1 MATLTSIK
9 NKYLVDSDAYDLGVG
24 DNANNIAL
32 LAFKV
37 ATQDALA
44 VFNLVDGVMDEF
56 EDEAG
61 VDTGNSANESYDST
75 NDLYTQTTN
84 GDLTLIS
91 AAVTA
96 ATADPLSARLVIFEQ
111 DIDSITINVDL
122 KGFVSRDNGSTYS
135 EFTLTDEGDYVS
147 GKQIWAGS
155 VDISGQP
162 SGSAMRWKIRGYG
175 NSGDAKEF
183 NLHGVCLSWGY

>member
-9 NKYLVDSDAYDLGVG
+9 NKYLIDSDAYDLGVG

-37 ATQDALA
+37 ATQDSLA
-44 VFNLVDGVMDEF
+44 VFNLVDGVSDEF
-56 EDEAG
+56 EDETG
-61 VDTGNSANESYDST
+61 VDTGNSANESYDSS

-91 AAVTA
+91 AASTA
-96 ATADPLSARLVIFEQ
+96 QSAPSDARIVIFEQ
-111 DIDSITINVDL
+111 DIDALTINTDI
-122 KGFVSRDNGSTYS
+122 KAYVSRDGGTNYS
-135 EFTLTDEGDYVS
+135 EVTLTDEGDYAS
-147 GKQIWAGS
+147 GKQILAGS
-155 VDISGQP
+155 VDVSGQP
-162 SGSAMRWKIRGYG
+162 SGTSMRWKIRGYN

-183 NLHGVCLSWGY
+183 NLHGVCLTWG

>member
-32 LAFKV
+32 LAFKISE
-37 ATQDALA
+37 QDSLA
-44 VFNLVDGVMDEF
+44 VFNLVDGVTDEF
-56 EDEAG
+56 EDETG
-61 VDTGNSANESYDST
+61 IDTGNSANESYDST

-91 AAVTA
+91 NANTAEAAPS
-96 ATADPLSARLVIFEQ
+96 DARIVIFEQ
-111 DIDSITINVDL
+111 DIDSITINTDL
-122 KGFVSRDNGSTYS
+122 KAYVSRDGGTNYS
-135 EFTLTDEGDYVS
+135 EVTLTDEGDYAS
-147 GKQIWAGS
+147 GKRILAGS
-155 VDISGQP
+155 VDVSGQP
-162 SGSAMRWKIRGYG
+162 SGTSMRYKIRGFN

-183 NLHGVCLSWGY
+183 NLHGVCLTWG

>member
-32 LAFKV
+32 LAFKI
-37 ATQDALA
+37 ATQDAIA
-44 VFNLVDGVMDEF
+44 VYNLVDGISDEF

-91 AAVTA
+91 NATA
-96 ATADPLSARLVIFEQ
+96 AEAVPTDCRIVIFEQ
-111 DIDSITINVDL
+111 DIDTITINTDL
-122 KGFVSRDNGSTYS
+122 KAFASRDGGTTYT
-135 EFTLTDEGDYVS
+135 EFTLTDEGDYAS

-155 VDISGQP
+155 VDVSGQP
-162 SGSAMRWKIRGYG
+162 SGSSMRWKIRGYN

-183 NLHGVCLSWGY
+183 NLHGVCLTWG

>member
-24 DNANNIAL
+24 DNSNNIAL

-37 ATQDALA
+37 ATQDSLA
-44 VFNLVDGVMDEF
+44 VFNLVDGVSDEF
-56 EDEAG
+56 EDETG
-61 VDTGNSANESYDST
+61 VDTGNSANESYDSS

-91 AAVTA
+91 TA
-96 ATADPLSARLVIFEQ
+96 TTAESAPSDARIVIFEQ
-111 DIDSITINVDL
+111 DIDSITINTDL
-122 KGFVSRDNGSTYS
+122 KAYVSRDGGTNYS
-135 EFTLTDEGDYVS
+135 EVTLTDEGDYAS
-147 GKQIWAGS
+147 GKQILAGS
-155 VDISGQP
+155 VDVSGQP
-162 SGSAMRWKIRGYG
+162 SGTSMRWKIRGFN

-183 NLHGVCLSWGY
+183 NLHGVCLTWG

>member
-37 ATQDALA
+37 ATQDSLA
-44 VFNLVDGVMDEF
+44 VFNLVDGTSDEF

-61 VDTGNSANESYDST
+61 IDTGNSANESYDST

-91 AAVTA
+91 TAVTA
-96 ATADPLSARLVIFEQ
+96 QAAPSDARIVIFEQ
-111 DIDSITINVDL
+111 DIDALTINTDI
-122 KGFVSRDNGSTYS
+122 KAFVSRDNGTTYS
-135 EFTLTDEGDYVS
+135 EVTLTDEGDYVS
-147 GKQIWAGS
+147 GKQILAGS
-155 VDISGQP
+155 VDVSGQP
-162 SGSAMRWKIRGYG
+162 SGTSMRYKIRGYN

-183 NLHGVCLSWGY
+183 NLHGVCLTWG

>member
-9 NKYLVDSDAYDLGVG
+9 NNYLIDADAYDLGVG
-24 DNANNIAL
+24 DNSNNIAL

-37 ATQDALA
+37 ATQDSLA
-44 VFNLVDGVMDEF
+44 IFNLIDGVSDEF
-56 EDEAG
+56 EDETG
-61 VDTGNSANESYDST
+61 IDTGNSTNESYDSS

-91 AAVTA
+91 TATTAQAAP
-96 ATADPLSARLVIFEQ
+96 ADARIVIFEQ
-111 DIDSITINVDL
+111 DDDVLTINTDI
-122 KGFVSRDNGSTYS
+122 KAFASRDNGTTYT
-135 EFTLTDEGDYVS
+135 EVVLQDEGDYAS
-147 GKQIWAGS
+147 GKQILAGS

-162 SGSAMRWKIRGYG
+162 SGTSMRYKIRGYN

-183 NLHGVCLSWGY
+183 SLHGVCLTWG

>member
-61 VDTGNSANESYDST
+61 VDTGNSANESYDSS

-84 GDLTLIS
+84 GDITLIS
-91 AAVTA
+91 TATTAQAAPS
-96 ATADPLSARLVIFEQ
+96 DARIVIFEQ
-111 DIDSITINVDL
+111 DIDSITLNTDL
-122 KGFVSRDNGSTYS
+122 KAFVSRDNGSNYS
-135 EFTLTDEGDYVS
+135 EVTLTDEGDYAS
-147 GKQIWAGS
+147 GKQIFAGS
-155 VDISGQP
+155 VDVSGQP
-162 SGSAMRWKIRGYG
+162 SGTSMRYKIRGYN

-183 NLHGVCLSWGY
+183 NLHGVCLTWG

>member
-9 NKYLVDSDAYDLGVG
+9 NNYLLDSDAYDLGVG

-37 ATQDALA
+37 ATQDSLS
-44 VFNLVDGVMDEF
+44 VFNLVDGVSDEF
-56 EDEAG
+56 EDETG
-61 VDTGNSANESYDST
+61 VDTGNSANESYDSS

-91 AAVTA
+91 TA
-96 ATADPLSARLVIFEQ
+96 TTAQSAPADARIVIFEQ
-111 DIDSITINVDL
+111 DIDALTINTDI
-122 KGFVSRDNGSTYS
+122 KAFVSRDNGSNYS
-135 EFTLTDEGDYVS
+135 EVTLTDEGDYAS
-147 GKQIWAGS
+147 GKQILAGS
-155 VDISGQP
+155 VDVSGQP
-162 SGSAMRWKIRGYG
+162 SGTSMRWKIRGYN

-183 NLHGVCLSWGY
+183 NLHGVCLTWG

>member
-9 NKYLVDSDAYDLGVG
+9 NKYLIDSDAYNLGVG

-32 LAFKV
+32 LAFKL
-37 ATQDALA
+37 ATQEALA
-44 VFNLVDGVMDEF
+44 IYNLQDGIMDEF

-61 VDTGNSANESYDST
+61 VDTGNSANESYDSS

-91 AAVTA
+91 NAQTAVAVPT
-96 ATADPLSARLVIFEQ
+96 DVRIVIFEE
-111 DIDSITINVDL
+111 DIDAITINTDL
-122 KGFVSRDNGSTYS
+122 KAFASRDGGTTYS
-135 EFTLTDEGDYVS
+135 EFTLVDEGDYAS
-147 GKQIWAGS
+147 GKQIWAAS
-155 VDISGQP
+155 VDVSGQP
-162 SGSAMRWKIRGYG
+162 SGSSMRWKIRGYN

-183 NLHGVCLSWGY
+183 KIHGVSLTWS

>member
-24 DNANNIAL
+24 DNSNNIAL

-37 ATQDALA
+37 ATQDSLA
-44 VFNLVDGVMDEF
+44 VFNLVDGVSDEF
-56 EDEAG
+56 EDETG
-61 VDTGNSANESYDST
+61 VDTGNSANESYDSS

-91 AAVTA
+91 AATTA
-96 ATADPLSARLVIFEQ
+96 ESAPSDARIVIFEQ
-111 DIDSITINVDL
+111 DIDSITINTDL
-122 KGFVSRDNGSTYS
+122 KAYVSRDGGTNYS
-135 EFTLTDEGDYVS
+135 EVTLTDEGDYAS
-147 GKQIWAGS
+147 GKQILAGS
-155 VDISGQP
+155 VDVSGQP
-162 SGSAMRWKIRGYG
+162 SGTSMRWKIRGFN

-183 NLHGVCLSWGY
+183 NLHGVCLTWG

>member
-1 MATLTSIK
+1 MATLKSIV
-9 NKYLVDSDAYDLGVG
+9 NKYLKDSDAYDLGVG

-32 LAFKV
+32 LAFKI
-37 ATQDALA
+37 ATQEGLA
-44 VFNLVDGVMDEF
+44 IYKLQDGIMDEF

-91 AAVTA
+91 NAQAAVAVPT
-96 ATADPLSARLVIFEQ
+96 DVRIVIFEQ
-111 DIDSITINVDL
+111 DIDVITINTDL
-122 KGFVSRDNGSTYS
+122 KAFASRDGGTTYT
-135 EFTLTDEGDYVS
+135 EFVLVDEGDYAS
-147 GKQIWAGS
+147 GQQIWAAS
-155 VDISGQP
+155 VDVSAQP
-162 SGSAMRWKIRGYG
+162 SGSSMRWKIRGYG

-183 NLHGVCLSWGY
+183 NIHGVSLTWS

>member
-9 NKYLVDSDAYDLGVG
+9 NKYLIDSDAYDLGVG

-37 ATQDALA
+37 ATQDSLA
-44 VFNLVDGVMDEF
+44 VFNLVDGVSDEF
-56 EDEAG
+56 EDETG
-61 VDTGNSANESYDST
+61 VDTGNSANESYDSS

-91 AAVTA
+91 TA
-96 ATADPLSARLVIFEQ
+96 TTAQSAPADARIVIFEQ
-111 DIDSITINVDL
+111 DIDALTINTDI
-122 KGFVSRDNGSTYS
+122 KAFVSRDNGSNYS
-135 EFTLTDEGDYVS
+135 EVTLTDEGDYAS
-147 GKQIWAGS
+147 GKQILAGS
-155 VDISGQP
+155 VDVSGQP
-162 SGSAMRWKIRGYG
+162 SGTSMRWKIRGYN

-183 NLHGVCLSWGY
+183 NLHGVCLTWG

>member
-24 DNANNIAL
+24 DNSNNIAL

-37 ATQDALA
+37 ATQDSLA
-44 VFNLVDGVMDEF
+44 VFNLVDGVSDEF
-56 EDEAG
+56 EDETG
-61 VDTGNSANESYDST
+61 EDTGNSANESYDSS

-91 AAVTA
+91 AATTA
-96 ATADPLSARLVIFEQ
+96 ESAPSDARIVIFEQ
-111 DIDSITINVDL
+111 DIDSITINTDL
-122 KGFVSRDNGSTYS
+122 KAYVSRDGGTNYS
-135 EFTLTDEGDYVS
+135 EVTLTDEGDYAS
-147 GKQIWAGS
+147 GKQILAGS
-155 VDISGQP
+155 VDVSGQP
-162 SGSAMRWKIRGYG
+162 SGTSMRWKIRGFN

-183 NLHGVCLSWGY
+183 NLHGVCLTWG